1 VLDFSPFCDTGQSV
15 RERRRKVDLSS
26 AGEVVR
32 LVKFYFSVEVITGL
46 LVPQKYRT
54 KNRTKI
60 WKIQDNLQ
68 DISRHRDIHSACAS

>member
-1 VLDFSPFCDTGQSV
+1 MLDCSPFCDTGQSV

-46 LVPQKYRT
+46 LVRLLKNTGQKTGQKFGKYRT
-54 KNRTKI
+54 YP
-60 WKIQDNLQ
+60 
-68 DISRHRDIHSACAS
+68 DIHSACAS